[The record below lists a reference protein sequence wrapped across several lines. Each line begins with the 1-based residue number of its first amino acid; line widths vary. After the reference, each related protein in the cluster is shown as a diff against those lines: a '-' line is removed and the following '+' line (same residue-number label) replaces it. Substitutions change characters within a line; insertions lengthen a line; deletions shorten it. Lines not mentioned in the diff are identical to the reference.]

1 MHNMQAS
8 QSWGLPNGLVIE
20 NPARQ
25 EMGIQSLGQ
34 EDHLAEEKA
43 LLQYSC
49 LINHMDR
56 GATVPRV
63 AKSRT
68 QLSPHTRSLL
78 F

>member
-1 MHNMQAS
+1 MQVS
-8 QSWGLPNGLVIE
+8 QSLGLSDGLVIKD
-20 NPARQ
+20 PAGQ

-68 QLSPHTRSLL
+68 QLSPYTRSLL

>member
-1 MHNMQAS
+1 MQVS
-8 QSWGLPNGLVIE
+8 QSLGLSDGLVIKD
-20 NPARQ
+20 PTGQ

-68 QLSPHTRSLL
+68 QLSPYTRSLL